1 MPVPV
6 ESGNEILIPLFDV
19 EAANKLFHITW
30 SQNLATRNADYYL
43 VTADNITTGTQVPC
57 FIAAEY
63 YKTSTSA
70 NPNHINRVG
79 QLLPGEGCKLKVN
92 NALQYGQKNAA
103 GELRFVVYHDKERK
117 PYQHRFIETAVGS
130 ATATKAQELAKSFG
144 YGGIGD
150 QVGNL
155 AKNFVGDYL
164 HTF

>member
-1 MPVPV
+1 MPAPV
-6 ESGNEILIPLFDV
+6 ESGNEVLIPLFDA

-30 SQNLATRNADYYL
+30 SQSLATRNADYYL
-43 VTADNITTGTQVPC
+43 VTADNITTGTQFPF

-63 YKTSTSA
+63 YKSSTSA
-70 NPNHINRVG
+70 NPNHITRVG
-79 QLLPGEGCKLKVN
+79 QLLPGEGYKLKVGN
-92 NALQYGQKNAA
+92 SLQYGQKNAA

-130 ATATKAQELAKSFG
+130 ASATKAQELAKSFG
-144 YGGIGD
+144 YGAIGD
-150 QVGNL
+150 QVGSL